1 MKSLL
6 FFSAWQSR
14 GISKRNIHRIHT
26 TTCECVPQ
34 SLCDMLHCSNI
45 WILSHFPP
53 LLHRVV
59 HRLQRVGKECTPR
72 LGGANAMK
80 SKGHTRPPSSL
91 EATRWYIKFRSDH
104 QPNIEKMISHNTNK
118 LKQHVRHVPAQPV
131 RFHVCLFQFLT
142 VQYKQCLAARACKVS
157 QKLFCFGG
165 RSHGSLSP

>member
-1 MKSLL
+1 MVYGSTRPHNTTYVNQNINTTTDTTLLSPSRFTNLKNKIAHAVMSSQL
-6 FFSAWQSR
+6 FFFRLAAK
-14 GISKRNIHRIHT
+14 GDIKRNIHRIHT

-91 EATRWYIKFRSDH
+91 EATR
-104 QPNIEKMISHNTNK
+104 
-118 LKQHVRHVPAQPV
+118 
-131 RFHVCLFQFLT
+131 
-142 VQYKQCLAARACKVS
+142 
-157 QKLFCFGG
+157 
-165 RSHGSLSP
+165 